1 MELKKIFKEP
11 VTRPIEGVIK
21 ADDEASLF
29 VELDEYVL
37 TNEVAKRLDIFLDAY
52 TNYSGANGVWVSGFF
67 GSGKSHLLKLLA
79 LVLENRSVD
88 GRSAA
93 DIFAPKI
100 PANDTLLQAKFR
112 KAVAIPS
119 KSILF
124 NIDQKADIISKTQVD
139 ALLSVFVKVF
149 NEMCGYFGKVP
160 HIAQFER
167 ELDSRGQLQAFKDAY
182 QRIGKK
188 DWVRGREQALLES
201 ANIAKAYA
209 EASGTDAEHAKG
221 ILDKYSKQFNLSIE
235 DFANQVNEWLDK
247 QPPNFRLN
255 FFVDEVGQYIA
266 DNTKLMTNLQTV
278 AESLATKC
286 RGRAFASAR
295 SVTTTGRT
303 TPTPARWTT
312 RRSAASPSWPFTSS
326 PR

>member
-1 MELKKIFKEP
+1 MELKNIFKEP

-37 TNEVAKRLDIFLDAY
+37 TNEVSKRLDIFLDAY
-52 TNYSGANGVWVSGFF
+52 TSYSGSNGVWVSGFF

-79 LVLENRSVD
+79 LVLENRSID

-93 DIFAPKI
+93 DIFSPKI
-100 PANDTLLQAKFR
+100 PADDTLLQAKFR

-167 ELDSRGQLQAFKDAY
+167 ELDSRDQLQAFKDAY
-182 QRIGKK
+182 ERIGKK

-209 EASGTDAEHAKG
+209 EASGTDPEHAKS

-235 DFANQVNEWLDK
+235 DFANQVNDWL
-247 QPPNFRLN
+247 
-255 FFVDEVGQYIA
+255 E
-266 DNTKLMTNLQTV
+266 
-278 AESLATKC
+278 
-286 RGRAFASAR
+286 
-295 SVTTTGRT
+295 
-303 TPTPARWTT
+303 
-312 RRSAASPSWPFTSS
+312 
-326 PR
+326 